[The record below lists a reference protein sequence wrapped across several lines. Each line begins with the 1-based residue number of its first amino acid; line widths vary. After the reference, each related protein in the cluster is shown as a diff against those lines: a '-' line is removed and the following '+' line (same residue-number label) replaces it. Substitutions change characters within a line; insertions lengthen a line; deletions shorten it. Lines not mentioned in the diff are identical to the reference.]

1 MTPIESLHFAMGE
14 LAYAVARA
22 DGTIQREE
30 REKFHEIIE
39 EEVRAQG
46 YDFNVSDI
54 IFQVLDREKVVDAE
68 TAYDWALKEMRIN
81 SHYLSPEMKES
92 FTRIMEKIAQAYP
105 PVTAEE
111 QELVNRFKKD
121 MQSLKGDPVYY
132 SHH

>member
-54 IFQVLDREKVVDAE
+54 IIQVLDREKVVDAE